1 MRSTRSALL
10 AASVLAMV
18 GGLGAAAQA
27 MPAPRKG
34 SNRDWT
40 EADIERAFA
49 RNAPPPPGPEAQK
62 RAALAREVAEHN
74 AAVERRKAEKKARK
88 LAR

>member
-10 AASVLAMV
+10 AASVMAMV

-34 SNRDWT
+34 SARDYT
-40 EADIERAFA
+40 PRRVAV
-49 RNAPPPPGPEAQK
+49 NAENS
-62 RAALAREVAEHN
+62 ALAREIAEHN

-88 LAR
+88 LVR

>member
-1 MRSTRSALL
+1 MRSSGNSRASLL
-10 AASVLAMV
+10 AMAAIAMM
-18 GGLGAAAQA
+18 GAGAAQAA

-34 SNRDWT
+34 GNRGYKP
-40 EADIERAFA
+40 
-49 RNAPPPPGPEAQK
+49 NPP
-62 RAALAREVAEHN
+62 RLDSALAREIAEHN

>member
-1 MRSTRSALL
+1 L
-10 AASVLAMV
+10 AASLLAMV
-18 GGLGAAAQA
+18 GGFGAAAQA

-34 SNRDWT
+34 SARDYT
-40 EADIERAFA
+40 PRRVAV
-49 RNAPPPPGPEAQK
+49 NAK
-62 RAALAREVAEHN
+62 DDALAREIAEHN